1 MPTVVVVFGKM
12 PIEDA
17 ATNALANFDNHLA
30 DLLMQ
35 VGLFS
40 VSAIEPEHGILL
52 FLHQVMGVTDVRS
65 FVYSSSAFAGAVH
78 GNVPLPQKYLDYFE
92 MHGTEFALKAT
103 IPGDQA
109 DNVKDRIVSRM
120 MQLRGYADYEQRA
133 GYAGVYFQKEIRSA
147 G

>member
-65 FVYSSSAFAGAVH
+65 FAGAVH
-78 GNVPLPQKYLDYFE
+78 GNMPRAQKLLDYFE

-103 IPGDQA
+103 IPGDQV
-109 DNVKDRIVSRM
+109 DSVKDRIVSRM

-147 G
+147 GYCV